1 MNIPDKIGIVDTG
14 SNTILGVVFRWD
26 ERRKS
31 YRCFSLSDG
40 LTVHAGLLRYVSD
53 GKLSKEGL
61 SVLSDSLKK
70 IRAFFER
77 MGVSEKLVYCFA
89 TASLR
94 GVKNFPEA
102 KEQAAE
108 EGFSMALLSGEEEAR
123 CDLAGMLQELSFL
136 EQDQDSSIR
145 FPEAGIAA
153 DMGGGSGQILC
164 FSDRKKDCK
173 NPVSDGFGSFPIG
186 CLALKKRFVSAS
198 RTADGTADET
208 APSDRE
214 LESVRAFVQHEIE
227 TIPMIASLD
236 PKSEIPPAFFA
247 MGGTV
252 KAIVR
257 LLEKTGK
264 PVSSPDQPGRT
275 FFSVETLTQAIAF
288 FRTPAGKALIETNEP
303 GRKETLVIG
312 AVSLL
317 AIARRI
323 GAGEIT
329 VLQSGVREGFV
340 VRHCNPNV

>member
-77 MGVSEKLVYCFA
+77 MGVPEKLVYCFA

-102 KEQAAE
+102 KEQAAK
-108 EGFSMALLSGEEEAR
+108 EGFSMTLLSGEEEAR

-164 FSDRKKDCK
+164 FSSRKSAE
-173 NPVSDGFGSFPIG
+173 PDGFGSFPIG

-198 RTADGTADET
+198 RIADGTADGI

-227 TIPMIASLD
+227 SIPMIASLD

-340 VRHCNPNV
+340 VRHCNPAL

>member
-53 GKLSKEGL
+53 GKLSEEGL

-70 IRAFFER
+70 IRAFFEE
-77 MGVSEKLVYCFA
+77 MGVSKKQVYCFA

-94 GVKNFPEA
+94 DVENFPEA

-108 EGFSMALLSGEEEAR
+108 EGFSMTLLSGEEEAR

-173 NPVSDGFGSFPIG
+173 NPEPDGFGSFPIG
-186 CLALKKRFVSAS
+186 CLALKKRFVSGNG
-198 RTADGTADET
+198 TADGPT
-208 APSDRE
+208 PSDRE

-227 TIPMIASLD
+227 SIPMIASLD
-236 PKSEIPPAFFA
+236 PKSETPPAFFA

-275 FFSVETLTQAIAF
+275 FFSTETLTQAIAF

-340 VRHCNPNV
+340 VRHCNPAW

>member
-1 MNIPDKIGIVDTG
+1 
-14 SNTILGVVFRWD
+14 
-26 ERRKS
+26 
-31 YRCFSLSDG
+31 
-40 LTVHAGLLRYVSD
+40 
-53 GKLSKEGL
+53 
-61 SVLSDSLKK
+61 
-70 IRAFFER
+70 
-77 MGVSEKLVYCFA
+77 MGVPEQRVYCFA

-108 EGFSMALLSGEEEAR
+108 EGFSMTLLSGEEEAR

-173 NPVSDGFGSFPIG
+173 NPEPEGFGSFPIG
-186 CLALKKRFVSAS
+186 CLALKKRFVSA
-198 RTADGTADET
+198 DGT

-227 TIPMIASLD
+227 SIPMIASLD

>member
-26 ERRKS
+26 ERKKS

-77 MGVSEKLVYCFA
+77 MGVCMKDVSCFA

-173 NPVSDGFGSFPIG
+173 NPVPDGFGSFPIG
-186 CLALKKRFVSAS
+186 CLALKKRFVSADRNTD
-198 RTADGTADET
+198 RTADGT

-227 TIPMIASLD
+227 SIPMIASLD

>member
-77 MGVSEKLVYCFA
+77 MGVPEKLVYCFA

-108 EGFSMALLSGEEEAR
+108 EGFSMPLLSGEEEAR

-173 NPVSDGFGSFPIG
+173 NPEPDGFGSFPIG
-186 CLALKKRFVSAS
+186 CLALKKRFVSAD
-198 RTADGTADET
+198 RT

-227 TIPMIASLD
+227 SIPMIASLD

-288 FRTPAGKALIETNEP
+288 FRTPAGKALIETIEP